1 MILDVRTPFITKEGF
16 SYVPNNYDRAFH
28 GPVSARAALA
38 GSLNVPA
45 VVTLDH
51 IGLPTFFRLAGRL
64 GLTTLSAADRF
75 GLSVTLGGGEV
86 RLLELTGAYA
96 AFSNGGRKVEPAAI
110 LQIRNAKGVLIE
122 QWQPP
127 IGERILDERVAYLI
141 SDILS
146 DNESRGATFGFNSAL
161 LIGRPAAVKTG
172 TTTDYRDNWTVGYT
186 PDLVTGVWVGNADYS
201 PMVNLSGVAGAGPI
215 WHDFMRTAL
224 MGKPETD
231 FRQPSGLV
239 RAEVCSPSG
248 LLPTPAC
255 PRTQTELFL
264 EGTVPTQPDN
274 LYQVFPLDSRT
285 GQLADANTPPEFVT
299 RKVFLVLPPQAQ
311 EWAKE
316 NGVPQVPNQKAQN
329 PKSQIPNPKLEISSP
344 DPNTVYQISPRLP
357 RASQQIPLRVISTE
371 PLEAVTFFLDDQP
384 LATVTTTPF
393 EFWWVLEDGAHSL
406 RAEARLVGGETVE
419 SASEQFWVVPK
430 NS

>member
-1 MILDVRTPFITKEGF
+1 MILDVRMPFITKEGF

-45 VVTLDH
+45 VITLDH
-51 IGLPTFFRLAGRL
+51 IGLPTFFHLAGRL
-64 GLTTLSAADRF
+64 GLTTLSDADRF
-75 GLSVTLGGGEV
+75 GLSLTLGGGEV
-86 RLLELTGAYA
+86 RLLELTAAYA
-96 AFSNGGRKVEPAAI
+96 AFANGGRKVEPSVI
-110 LQIRNAKGVLIE
+110 LQIRNAKGILIE
-122 QWQPP
+122 QWKSS
-127 IGERILDERVAYLI
+127 IGERVLDERVAYLI

-146 DNESRGATFGFNSAL
+146 DNEARGATFGFNSVL

-186 PDLVTGVWVGNADYS
+186 PDLVTGVWVGNADTS
-201 PMVNLSGVAGAGPI
+201 PMVNLSGVSGAGPI

-224 MGKPETD
+224 MGKPETT
-231 FRQPSGLV
+231 FHQPPGLV
-239 RAEVCSPSG
+239 RAEVCAPSG
-248 LLPTPAC
+248 LLPTSAC

-274 LYQVFPLDSRT
+274 LYQVFRLDSRT
-285 GQLADANTPPEFVT
+285 GQLADPNTPPEFLT
-299 RKVFLVLPPQAQ
+299 EKVFLVLPPEAQ
-311 EWAKE
+311 DWARE
-316 NGVPQVPNQKAQN
+316 NGVPQLPSNQQPTTSGQQPVPSLQ
-329 PKSQIPNPKLEISSP
+329 LTSP

-384 LATVTTTPF
+384 LAMVTTSPF
-393 EFWWVLEDGAHSL
+393 EFWWALEEGAHTL
-406 RAEARLVGGETVE
+406 RAEAKLVGGEIVE
-419 SASEQFWVVPK
+419 SASEQFWVNP
-430 NS
+430 